1 MITEAQS
8 LLSRLRRLLITQL
21 ALLSVVA
28 AFYFALKGGAEAAA
42 AAFGGAI
49 AFANSCLLAWRA
61 RQTEKG
67 RALNAHQS
75 MRVLIR
81 TVIERYLLV
90 GLMFALGMGVL
101 KLLPLPLMVGFA
113 VGLTALFGLGN
124 QHTVESNHVE

>member
-1 MITEAQS
+1 MITESHA

-42 AAFGGAI
+42 AAFGGMI
-49 AFANSCLLAWRA
+49 GFANSGLLAWRA
-61 RQTEKG
+61 WQTERGK
-67 RALNAHQS
+67 ALNAHQS

-90 GLMFALGMGVL
+90 GFLFALGMGVL
-101 KLLPLPLMVGFA
+101 KLSPLPLMVGFA
-113 VGLTALFGLGN
+113 VCLTALFGLGKPT
-124 QHTVESNHVE
+124 HG